1 MFFLSVPKM
10 KSTPKECLETKKKGW
25 MLKINICD
33 TSTNSQI
40 FEFIWFHMFATRNNE
55 DMESQSPEHF
65 WSNYNPLVLGAKSSS
80 YIYSNCD
87 TFF

>member
-1 MFFLSVPKM
+1 MV
-10 KSTPKECLETKKKGW
+10 
-25 MLKINICD
+25 KINICD

-55 DMESQSPEHF
+55 DMESQSLEHF

-87 TFF
+87 TFFFKKNWRNSFIGFYT

>member
-1 MFFLSVPKM
+1 
-10 KSTPKECLETKKKGW
+10 

-40 FEFIWFHMFATRNNE
+40 FEFIWFHMFAIRNNE
-55 DMESQSPEHF
+55 DMESQSLEHF
-65 WSNYNPLVLGAKSSS
+65 WSNYNLLVLEAKSSS

-87 TFF
+87 TFLKKKEWRNSFIGFYA